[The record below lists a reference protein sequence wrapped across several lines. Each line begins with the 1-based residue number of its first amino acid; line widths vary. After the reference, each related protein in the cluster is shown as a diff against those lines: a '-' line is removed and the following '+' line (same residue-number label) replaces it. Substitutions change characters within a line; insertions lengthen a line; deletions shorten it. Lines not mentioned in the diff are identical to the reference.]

1 MPIQPPRLDDRAY
14 DDLVAELIARIPAH
28 TPEWTHAAPGD
39 PGRTLLE
46 LFAWLGDALLYRANL
61 VPERQRLVF
70 LKLLGVPLRS
80 ALPARGIVSVHFDGD
95 APRPPA
101 PLRAGAELGGPV
113 PFETTGEV
121 TVLPLSAVAYGKRAL
136 TDAEARQMAP
146 IVEELRALYRLP
158 GRALPYVTT
167 PAFPEDRL
175 RPEGFDVIADTADGC
190 LWLALLA
197 PKASA
202 VAATRDELAR
212 GPDGRPHVLNVG
224 VVPALSLPATLDEL
238 PERRRI
244 AHVWEMTTDEAIQG
258 EPVYRALDVL
268 HDGTD
273 GLNRQGVVRLVLPGA
288 GIGAPTNDVR
298 AAIDAGVGPRPP
310 RLDDPQLADRLVAW
324 LRLRPTERLESLRI
338 GHVSINAVEIDQRR
352 TVRDRVV
359 AQSSGAP
366 DQAIQ
371 LSATSIEEETLVLEV
386 AEPGQ
391 PFVPWQRVGDLA
403 TQGRDAAA
411 FTLDPEAGVVRFG
424 DGARGRVPAAGARV
438 RVARMR
444 SGGGAQGNLPPG
456 SLKAITAWDPAGA
469 RVNNLKVVQRAP
481 TAGGVA
487 AETLAE
493 AEARIPALLRHRE
506 RAVTEED
513 FRALAATT
521 PGLHLGR
528 VEVLPRFKPH
538 QRRSGVPGAVSV
550 MVLPLKAARQ
560 PPNPRPDRPFLEAV
574 FGWLDPRRVLGTE
587 LYVIGPEYVGL
598 ALTVGVSLR
607 EGFGREEGLAAVRDA
622 LRAWLWPLPPGGA
635 AGLGWPLGGAV
646 STLELAVAV
655 ARVPAVAAVRGVRL
669 FLREGDRFRRAS
681 AGGAQPESVQLLA
694 WQLPELLA
702 VVAVEGDP
710 PDDLREPAGGEGG
723 IPIPVVPE
731 VC

>member
-70 LKLLGVPLRS
+70 LKLLGLPLRS
-80 ALPARGIVSVHFDGD
+80 ALPARGLVSVQFEGD

-101 PLRAGAELGGPV
+101 PLRAGAEIGGPV

-121 TVLPLSAVAYGKRAL
+121 TVLPLSAVAFGKRAL

-146 IVEELRALYRLP
+146 VVEELRALYGLA
-158 GRALPYVTT
+158 GRARPYVTT
-167 PAFPEDRL
+167 PAFPDDRL
-175 RPEGFDVIADTADGC
+175 RPEGFDLIADTADGC

-197 PKASA
+197 PKAAS
-202 VAATRDELAR
+202 VAATRADLER
-212 GPDGRPHVLNVG
+212 GPDGRPHLLNVG
-224 VVPALSLPATLDEL
+224 VAPALSLPATLDAL

-244 AHVWEMTTDEAIQG
+244 AHVWEMTTDEAIEG
-258 EPVYRALDVL
+258 EPVYRTLDVL
-268 HDGTD
+268 QDGTD
-273 GLNRQGVVRLVLPGA
+273 GLNRQGVVRLVLPGSR
-288 GIGAPTNDVR
+288 IGAPTNDVR

-324 LRLRPTERLESLRI
+324 LRLRPTERLESLRLA
-338 GHVSINAVEIDQRR
+338 HVSINAVEIDQRR
-352 TVRDRVV
+352 TQRDRVV
-359 AQSSGAP
+359 AQSNGAP

-371 LSATSIEEETLVLEV
+371 LPAASIEAETLALEV

-391 PFVPWQRVGDLA
+391 QFVPWLRVEDLA

-424 DGARGRVPAAGARV
+424 DGSRGRIPAAGARV

-456 SLKAITAWDPAGA
+456 SLKAITASDPEGA

-487 AETLAE
+487 AETLVE

-521 PGLHLGR
+521 PGLRLGR

-538 QRRSGVPGAVSV
+538 QRRTDVPGAVSV
-550 MVLPLKAARQ
+550 MVLPLKGARQ

-607 EGFGREEGLAAVRDA
+607 EGSAREESLAAVREA
-622 LRAWLWPLPPGGA
+622 LRTWLWPLPPGGA
-635 AGLGWPLGGAV
+635 AGMGWPLGSAV

-669 FLREGDRFRRAS
+669 FLRDGDRFRRVS
-681 AGGAQPESVQLLA
+681 TGAQPESVQLRA
-694 WQLPELLA
+694 WQLPELLT

-710 PDDLREPAGGEGG
+710 PDDLRETVDGEGG